1 MTTEFGSQPTL
12 RTYLAV
18 LRQQRWWVI
27 CVALLG
33 LGAGIAASVTQPK
46 QYSASAQV
54 LAQSTENFTTI
65 GVAQQ
70 PITPTDVQ
78 TELQLVTSAP
88 VRRAVQRRL
97 GSAPAVST
105 AQVAQTNV
113 IEITATSTSPAWS
126 ARVANA
132 YARAFVTYERTVS
145 TDNLTAVE
153 NQLQSQITSI
163 SRQIRSLHAKSTL
176 PQVSALLNQEAVLK
190 EQLAQMEVSAAVTT
204 GGVALVTPAQPPLSP
219 SSPGPLQDA
228 ALGLTA
234 GLLAGL
240 AIAFLRDNLNDALTS
255 KEAVEHLGGAPV
267 LSLVPLVTSWKKRD
281 RAVVVSVSEPT
292 SPAAEAYRSLR
303 TSLQFA
309 RQERELRT
317 LLVTSPMA
325 AEGKTSTLTNLGT
338 VFAQAGERVVLVS
351 CDLRRP
357 RVGQFFGLA
366 EEAGL
371 TTVML
376 GQHTLEQVLQPIP
389 SQRNLWALTAGT
401 LPHNPAELLNGPS
414 AQQIFAALRAKF
426 DLVLVDSPP
435 LLPVTDAAV
444 LSKTADAT
452 LLVVAAGQT
461 KRGDLRRAA
470 EKLAQVNAPVIGI
483 VLNQVTKQVGYGYG
497 YGYGYGSGYKPYP
510 AAATGQ
516 NSAANGNGKVTSAS
530 ITDQ

>member
-1 MTTEFGSQPTL
+1 MTNEFGAEPTL
-12 RTYLAV
+12 RMCLAI

-27 CVALLG
+27 CAALLG
-33 LGAGIAASVTQPK
+33 LGVGIAASVTQPK

-54 LAQSTENFTTI
+54 LAQATDNFTTV

-88 VRRAVQRRL
+88 VRQAVQRRL
-97 GSAPAVST
+97 GGAPAVST
-105 AQVAQTNV
+105 SQVGQTNV
-113 IEITATSTSPAWS
+113 IAITATSTSPAWS

-132 YARAFVTYERTVS
+132 YARAFVTYEQTVS
-145 TDNLTAVE
+145 MGNLTAVE

-163 SRQIRSLHAKSTL
+163 TRQVRSLHAANTS

-204 GGVALVTPAQPPLSP
+204 GGVELLTPAALPTSP
-219 SSPGPLQDA
+219 SSPGTAQDA
-228 ALGLTA
+228 LLGLSA
-234 GLLAGL
+234 GLFAGL
-240 AIAFLRDNLNDALTS
+240 AVAFLRNNLNDALTS

-267 LSLVPLVTSWKKRD
+267 LGLVPLVTSWKKRG
-281 RAVVVSVSEPT
+281 RAMVVSASEPT

-309 RQERELRT
+309 RQERELRAI
-317 LLVTSPMA
+317 LVTSPAA

-338 VFAQAGERVVLVS
+338 VFAQAGEKVVLVS

-357 RVGQFFGLA
+357 RLGQFFGLD
-366 EEAGL
+366 EQAGL

-376 GQHTLEQVLQPIP
+376 GQRTLAQVLQPVP
-389 SQRNLWALTAGT
+389 GQRNLWALPSGT
-401 LPHNPAELLNGPS
+401 LPQNPAEMLSGAA
-414 AQQIFAALRAKF
+414 AQQLFAVLRAQF
-426 DLVLVDSPP
+426 DLVLIDSPP

-444 LSKTADAT
+444 LSKIADAT
-452 LLVVAAGQT
+452 VLVVAAGQT

-483 VLNQVTKQVGYGYG
+483 ILNQVTKQVGYGYG
-497 YGYGYGSGYKPYP
+497 YGYGYGGYKPYVP
-510 AAATGQ
+510 AAQ
-516 NSAANGNGKVTSAS
+516 EQDIAANGNGKVTSAH
-530 ITDQ
+530 TPGT